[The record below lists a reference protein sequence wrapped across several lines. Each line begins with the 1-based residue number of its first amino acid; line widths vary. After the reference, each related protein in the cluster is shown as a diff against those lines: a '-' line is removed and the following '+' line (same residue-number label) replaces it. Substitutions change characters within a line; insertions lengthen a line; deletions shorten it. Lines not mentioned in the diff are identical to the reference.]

1 MRGAVTQADAGAT
14 QALPVSS
21 WSRLLACIRFD
32 EVAVLQGAPLLGAC
46 FAMREFSV
54 DALLTVAMLMAG
66 NACLV
71 AHVFVL
77 NDWAGIAG
85 DLKDP
90 NRATRTFLARGASR
104 AEAGWLAL
112 ALLALALLLFG
123 LMGVAP
129 MVLAGGI
136 AALSA
141 LYSAPGLNGKGRPV
155 LSSVLHLA
163 GGTAHFL
170 LGFACLAPMS
180 WEGAAIGAYFG
191 LVFAAGHL
199 THEARDH
206 DADRLVGIRTNAVA
220 FGRKLGVLA
229 SLGLFTLAYALLSG
243 SALAGLVP
251 MALVFVALL
260 YPLHLLAT
268 LRALRDG
275 PDYRS
280 LTRLQNR
287 YRRIHAV
294 IGLAMLATAL
304 PW

>member
-1 MRGAVTQADAGAT
+1 MTQADAA
-14 QALPVSS
+14 AARSLPASTG
-21 WSRLLACIRFD
+21 SRLLACIRFD

-46 FAMREFSV
+46 FAMPGFSV

-66 NACLV
+66 NVCLV
-71 AHVFVL
+71 AHVFVV

-104 AEAGWLAL
+104 AEAGGLAL
-112 ALLALALLLFG
+112 ALLALALLLFSLIG
-123 LMGVAP
+123 TAA
-129 MVLAGGI
+129 MVLAASI

-155 LSSVLHLA
+155 LSSMLHLV

-170 LGFACLAPMS
+170 LGYACLAPVS
-180 WEGAAIGAYFG
+180 WQGVAVGCYFG

-206 DADRLVGIRTNAVA
+206 DADRLAGIRTNAVA
-220 FGRKLGVLA
+220 FGRRRGVLA
-229 SLGLFTLAYALLSG
+229 SLALFTLAYALLAG
-243 SALAGLVP
+243 SALAGLLP

-280 LTRLQNR
+280 LLQLQNR

-294 IGLAMLATAL
+294 IGLAMLAAAL